1 MVCSWPS
8 NNQRCGRPNAVRRG
22 STWVFAI
29 VAFVCVLD
37 RAPLLAAPCE
47 TSSIAP
53 KVSDPAFVY
62 SAGHAYARDGHY
74 EHARAMYRW
83 LLRRDPAD
91 REARL
96 ALSRVDAWDG
106 CFERAEHE
114 YRALLRER
122 PHDVEARA
130 ALIDV
135 LLWTSRWSDARVE
148 LDLGLELDSTSPELW
163 RRRSQLLRWTGDRSG
178 AIEAAERAEALAPE
192 DAEISAL
199 RDTLYVGQLRSS
211 GRFEFFPH
219 GYPNLYTATLQALVY
234 LKRFELSADV
244 RLLDRQ
250 GGVER
255 KPVVDGQYSANAVYH
270 ANGGRSVGLGLGLG
284 APARSIPSFATKV
297 WFVMQVAS
305 RWSTYFAYAF
315 WVFRNDKTL
324 HIFAPAV
331 SCVLT
336 DMLRLELRWW
346 TSYQVLPRPMAA
358 ATTGWIHAVS
368 MAAIWQ
374 ILPRL
379 SAGVSYTYGPQL
391 DQTPSNYELFTL
403 ISHVF
408 GVFADW
414 LVQREWGVSPGLGF
428 ERRES
433 ENGAVALA
441 FSGELALYIRW

>member
-1 MVCSWPS
+1 V
-8 NNQRCGRPNAVRRG
+8 
-22 STWVFAI
+22 
-29 VAFVCVLD
+29 FVCVLD
-37 RAPLLAAPCE
+37 RAPLLAAPCA
-47 TSSIAP
+47 TSSI
-53 KVSDPAFVY
+53 DPAVLDPVFVY
-62 SAGHAYARDGHY
+62 AAGRAYARDGHY
-74 EHARAMYRW
+74 ENARAMYRW

-106 CFERAEHE
+106 CFDRAESE

-135 LLWTSRWSDARVE
+135 LLWTNRWIGARRE
-148 LDLGLELDSTSPELW
+148 LDLGLALDPKSPELW
-163 RRRSQLLRWTGDRSG
+163 RRRSQLLRFTGDRAG
-178 AIEAAERAEALAPE
+178 AVAAADRAEALEPG
-192 DAEISAL
+192 DTEISAL
-199 RDTLYVGQLRSS
+199 RDRLYVGQLRSS

-219 GYPNLYTATLQALVY
+219 GYPNLYTATLQAQAY
-234 LKRFELSADV
+234 LDRFELGAEV
-244 RLLDRQ
+244 RVLDRE

-255 KPVVDGQYSANAVYH
+255 EPVVDGQYTANAVYH
-270 ANGGRSVGLGLGLG
+270 ANGGTSVGLGLGFG
-284 APARSIPSFATKV
+284 APARSIPTFATKA
-297 WFVMQVAS
+297 WFVMQLAS

-315 WVFRNDKTL
+315 WVYRNDKTI
-324 HIFAPAV
+324 HIFAPAL
-331 SCVLT
+331 SYVLT

-346 TSYQVLPRPMAA
+346 TSYQVLPRPMAS

-368 MAAIWQ
+368 VAGIWQ
-374 ILPRL
+374 ILPRV

-391 DQTPSNYELFTL
+391 DQTPTNSEFFTL
-403 ISHVF
+403 TSHVF

-414 LVQREWGVSPGLGF
+414 LVQREWGISPGLSF

-441 FSGELALYIRW
+441 YSGELALYIRW